1 MFKLPNHISV
11 ATMRQKPNAGPQKL
25 SLIRPSS
32 GYYGYNSRRTD
43 SDTES
48 AHFSSTNVC
57 IQLKFQKKTLFMCK
71 IDSY

>member
-1 MFKLPNHISV
+1 MFKLPNPISV
-11 ATMRQKPNAGPQKL
+11 ATMRQKPNVGLQKL

-57 IQLKFQKKTLFMCK
+57 VEMIFSQKKKQFLFRLL
-71 IDSY
+71 